1 MGNETQPFNAERSCQ
16 GAVRA
21 TKSWRIFSRGSC
33 VPCRRNS
40 LPKNAPSAERDA
52 SLAAAERRCAAD
64 YL

>member
-40 LPKNAPSAERDA
+40 LPKMRRRRSATRLSQPLSGDAP
-52 SLAAAERRCAAD
+52 LII
-64 YL
+64 